1 MHAERCPRVGRE
13 QALLR
18 SVLGSHVA
26 DFPFFS
32 PIRETSRPRLASTIL
47 ALARPRDVLVQ
58 SSATRDLALALGHR
72 PRPLGARVA
81 TPFMGKLTCR
91 QRSGSTTHV
100 GARVSSYAWLGVVLA
115 VRAGR
120 IGHRGVAPTSLHGT
134 LGDLWPVATMAT
146 MATPAG
152 QPQKKSLPDNRW
164 LVITPSTPFF
174 IFFKFQLGVAKV
186 AMVAMTR
193 EPTQRPC
200 RPAARARGR
209 PRRRCGERCARLAQ
223 PARVAAALEHGSERP
238 RPGVIAP
245 EGASFAAFYPSEADE
260 AWTEKC

>member
-1 MHAERCPRVGRE
+1 M
-13 QALLR
+13 
-18 SVLGSHVA
+18 LGSHVA

-32 PIRETSRPRLASTIL
+32 LIRETSRPRLESTIL

-58 SSATRDLALALGHR
+58 SSATRDLALALWHR
-72 PRPLGARVA
+72 PRALGARVA

-134 LGDLWPVATMAT
+134 LGDLWPMATMAT

-152 QPQKKSLPDNRW
+152 QPQKKALPGIRW

-174 IFFKFQLGVAKV
+174 IFF
-186 AMVAMTR
+186 
-193 EPTQRPC
+193 
-200 RPAARARGR
+200 
-209 PRRRCGERCARLAQ
+209 
-223 PARVAAALEHGSERP
+223 S
-238 RPGVIAP
+238 
-245 EGASFAAFYPSEADE
+245 SFN
-260 AWTEKC
+260 